1 MKSIISPGD
10 FIDIY
15 HKSLL
20 EGPKFFL
27 GKLNLSKTSRIRN
40 SWDKKSSPPIHWWSI
55 PRIQERW
62 NKIISGNSN
71 IEYPDYVVNKYL
83 KNKQNL
89 KLLSPGCGSSY
100 IELKFAK
107 NNCFSRVEW
116 FDLSPSKI
124 DIATENTKRLG
135 YNNSFFFVENVY
147 TYDFGANR
155 YDVILFNS
163 SLHHFNNFKTILEKV
178 HNAMNPGGLLVINE
192 YIGPNRFQWTN
203 QQLKK
208 ANYYL
213 NKIPGH
219 YRYLWQSRRIKKKI
233 YRPGLLRMIPSDPSE
248 AVDSEEILPQI
259 SRKFKKIEEKPYGGN
274 LLHLIFKD
282 ISHNFTK
289 NTSDIN
295 KMLDFLFRAED
306 EFLENTDK
314 SDFLFGVYIKN

>member
-1 MKSIISPGD
+1 CD
-10 FIDIY
+10 
-15 HKSLL
+15 
-20 EGPKFFL
+20 
-27 GKLNLSKTSRIRN
+27 
-40 SWDKKSSPPIHWWSI
+40 
-55 PRIQERW
+55 
-62 NKIISGNSN
+62 
-71 IEYPDYVVNKYL
+71 
-83 KNKQNL
+83 
-89 KLLSPGCGSSY
+89 
-100 IELKFAK
+100 
-107 NNCFSRVEW
+107 
-116 FDLSPSKI
+116 
-124 DIATENTKRLG
+124 
-135 YNNSFFFVENVY
+135 
-147 TYDFGANR
+147 
-155 YDVILFNS
+155 
-163 SLHHFNNFKTILEKV
+163 
-178 HNAMNPGGLLVINE
+178 AMNPGGLLVINE

-233 YRPGLLRMIPSDPSE
+233 YRPGLLRMILSDPSE